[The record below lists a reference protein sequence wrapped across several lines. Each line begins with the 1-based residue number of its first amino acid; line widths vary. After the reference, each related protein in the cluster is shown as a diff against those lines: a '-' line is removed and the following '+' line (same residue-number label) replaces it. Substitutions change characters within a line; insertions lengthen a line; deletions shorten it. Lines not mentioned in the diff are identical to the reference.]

1 MKQIDYLVIGGGFYG
16 CALAAFLRS
25 VSAKVML
32 VEAAPELLTRASRVN
47 QARVHTGF
55 HYPRSALTAV
65 KSMVL
70 HQRFAADFPD
80 AVVDDFTMLYAVARQ
95 RTKVSA
101 KRFHRMFH
109 DMGAPIEPAS
119 PSQAALFNPA
129 FVDQA
134 FACREY
140 AFDYSVLRRQLAAR
154 LDALD
159 VDLRLAT
166 TVESIADTG
175 SAAVARL
182 SDGQEVAAGTIFNV
196 TYSQINNL
204 LGTAGL
210 APVGLKHEL
219 AEIALVEVP
228 PELAQHGITVI
239 DGPFMSCMPYPAA
252 GLHSLTHVR
261 FTPHA
266 SWTDHGAGESAYRY
280 MESLH
285 PISHHRH
292 MLLDSQRY
300 IPALAEARWDRSL
313 FEVKTVLTKNEK
325 DDGRPILF
333 HRQPADSRIVSVMGG
348 KIDNIYDLFDLM
360 RRARPEWADADPS
373 FVSGPLPQ
381 GTRA

>member
-1 MKQIDYLVIGGGFYG
+1 
-16 CALAAFLRS
+16 
-25 VSAKVML
+25 
-32 VEAAPELLTRASRVN
+32 
-47 QARVHTGF
+47 
-55 HYPRSALTAV
+55 
-65 KSMVL
+65 
-70 HQRFAADFPD
+70 
-80 AVVDDFTMLYAVARQ
+80 
-95 RTKVSA
+95 
-101 KRFHRMFH
+101 MFH

-140 AFDYSVLRRQLAAR
+140 AFDYSVLRRQLAGR

-159 VDLRLAT
+159 VDLRLST
-166 TVESIADTG
+166 TVESIAETG

-182 SDGQEVAAGTIFNV
+182 SDGTEIAAGTIFNV
-196 TYSQINNL
+196 TYSQINHL

-228 PELAQHGITVI
+228 PELARYGITVI

-266 SWTDHGAGESAYRY
+266 SWTDQGAGQSAHRH
-280 MESLH
+280 MESLD
-285 PISHHRH
+285 PVSHHRH

-300 IPALAEARWDRSL
+300 IPALAGARWDRSL

-360 RRARPEWADADPS
+360 RRARPEWGGCGPVVCLRPPAARPRAHDRARRPRRRPPAAVRHRHRNRTRDRPRTRLDAGS
-373 FVSGPLPQ
+373 ARGPAAVAGRDDRLRDRGLRQ
-381 GTRA
+381 LRAARALDLCGGAGCRRCAARCS